1 MFGSMTSWM
10 FFLNSIICFT
20 LSIPIHMIS
29 LLPRREFLC
38 HVRAS
43 QNYQSLCFWS
53 SELKIKIKHQL
64 EAKREP
70 RPEKA
75 QGPTFSSRWCCDSCP
90 AQAKSV
96 FVFLDFLYSFFCI
109 NSFVYVSNLRGS
121 CDPWLAA
128 LNWVPYYVTALLS
141 SPLSL
146 LGRSKNIIFQ
156 SHSSLRSNLK
166 ILSSEVKCSMDHS
179 FFT

>member
-1 MFGSMTSWM
+1 MFWSMASWM

-38 HVRAS
+38 RVSAS

-53 SELKIKIKHQL
+53 SEPKIKIKHQL

-90 AQAKSV
+90 ARAKSV
-96 FVFLDFLYSFFCI
+96 FVFLHFCI
-109 NSFVYVSNLRGS
+109 CICIFCIHSFVYVSNLRRS
-121 CDPWLAA
+121 C

-146 LGRSKNIIFQ
+146 LGRSKNIIFK

-166 ILSSEVKCSMDHS
+166 ILISEVKCSMDHS

>member
-38 HVRAS
+38 HVSAS

-53 SELKIKIKHQL
+53 SEPKIKIKHQL

-96 FVFLDFLYSFFCI
+96 FVFLYLYFCICIFVFVFLYLYFCI
-109 NSFVYVSNLRGS
+109 CIFVFVFLHFCIFAFVFFVFILLYMYRT
-121 CDPWLAA
+121 CAA
-128 LNWVPYYVTALLS
+128 LVIR
-141 SPLSL
+141 
-146 LGRSKNIIFQ
+146 G
-156 SHSSLRSNLK
+156 
-166 ILSSEVKCSMDHS
+166 
-179 FFT
+179 

>member
-96 FVFLDFLYSFFCI
+96 FLYFCI
-109 NSFVYVSNLRGS
+109 CICIFCIHSFVYVSNLRRS
-121 CDPWLAA
+121 C

-146 LGRSKNIIFQ
+146 LGRSKNIIFK
-156 SHSSLRSNLK
+156 SHSSPLLWGRIWKS
-166 ILSSEVKCSMDHS
+166 
-179 FFT
+179 